1 MQAFTH
7 FRFKTKQQ
15 LIILLVLVMG
25 LNVNTLFN
33 QYALDDVVVM
43 TGNTLVAKGFKGI
56 PEILSK
62 DFFYGLEKKGS
73 DLSGGRYRPLSLI
86 VFAVEYQFFGENP
99 FVSHLINLGLMLV
112 LIAMLFHLLEA
123 HLFHKYHAY
132 MAFLTCLVFLVHP
145 VHAEV
150 IANVKSRD
158 ELLAAILLI
167 ASALLLIK
175 SALTRSM
182 WAQIGALLCF
192 FLALLTRESAVPFI
206 GLVPL
211 VAYYFY
217 NKSVSASI
225 RLAIPLILVFVAYM
239 IIRVS
244 VVGFGHSSNTEILN
258 APYLFAT
265 ASEAF
270 ATKMYI
276 LLKGVSINPV

>member
-192 FLALLTRESAVPFI
+192 FLALLTRESAF
-206 GLVPL
+206 L
-211 VAYYFY
+211 
-217 NKSVSASI
+217 
-225 RLAIPLILVFVAYM
+225 
-239 IIRVS
+239 
-244 VVGFGHSSNTEILN
+244 
-258 APYLFAT
+258 
-265 ASEAF
+265 
-270 ATKMYI
+270 
-276 LLKGVSINPV
+276 